1 MKPKNYYAKLK
12 DKLLDDEIGGL
23 WRNVYEMVNAM
34 CDIVIE
40 EGKNPND
47 FLETIVYW
55 EKELPVGYDFA
66 LEMFVSYP
74 LAISRWLADLT
85 LSHGGEIIFRALSE
99 DYKDPLCIGNEAK
112 VYVIKLLMQDVISD
126 AFYEDKE

>member
-23 WRNVYEMVNAM
+23 WKNIYEMVNAM
-34 CDIVIE
+34 CDIVID

-55 EKELPVGYDFA
+55 EKELPISYGFA
-66 LEMFVSYP
+66 IEMFDSYP
-74 LAISRWLADLT
+74 LAISGWLSKMT
-85 LSHGGEIIFRALSE
+85 LSRGGEIFFMTLSE
-99 DYKDPLCIGNEAK
+99 EYNDPLCITNEAK
-112 VYVIKLLMQDVISD
+112 VHVMRWIMQDTISD
-126 AFYEDKE
+126 GLYKG

>member
-23 WRNVYEMVNAM
+23 WKNIYEMVNAM

-55 EKELPVGYDFA
+55 EKELPISYGFA
-66 LEMFVSYP
+66 IEMFESYP
-74 LAISRWLADLT
+74 MTISRWLSNMT
-85 LSHGGEIIFRALSE
+85 LSSGGEIFFITLSE
-99 DYKDPLCIGNEAK
+99 KYNDPLCITNDAK
-112 VYVIKLLMQDVISD
+112 AHVMRLLMQDAISD
-126 AFYEDKE
+126 GLYED